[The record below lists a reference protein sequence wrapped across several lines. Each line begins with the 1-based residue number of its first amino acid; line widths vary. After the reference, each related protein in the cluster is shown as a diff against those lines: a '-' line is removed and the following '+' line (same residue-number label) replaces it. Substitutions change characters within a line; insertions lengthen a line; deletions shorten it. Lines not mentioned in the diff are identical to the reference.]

1 MNELQIMKNK
11 ELRNKL
17 AERYEVLDKVKN
29 LILMPDKETAS
40 VKQIADYYEVGEEAI
55 QSLYKDNKAELDED
69 GVFIKKPKDFSNVP
83 EVQLKTQ
90 RGFSI
95 LNFNNN
101 NMIITNRGL
110 KVFSIKAILR
120 IGMLLTESE
129 VAENVRKELYKYDPE
144 LYFELSKS
152 NQIRFKKY
160 EKEIKNY
167 LEFSFG
173 ENNVKY
179 QVKLNR
185 YSLDF
190 VLYDKLHIE
199 IDENGH
205 TGYDKEKELE
215 RQLYINKNTDYITI
229 RHNPNKE
236 MPFELIEKIIK
247 YKDYFSENK

>member
-1 MNELQIMKNK
+1 MNELQIMENK

-29 LILMPDKETAS
+29 LITFSDTGLITTQKVAE
-40 VKQIADYYEVGEEAI
+40 YYEVNYDAI
-55 QSLYKDNKAELDED
+55 MKIWERNNDELKED
-69 GVFIKKPKDFSNVP
+69 GALLLKGNEIKEKFALDIESISR
-83 EVQLKTQ
+83 LKGKFKYKNFEFTN
-90 RGFSI
+90 GFNI
-95 LNFNNN
+95 LLP
-101 NMIITNRGL
+101 R
-110 KVFSIKAILR
+110 KAVLR

-129 VAENVRKELYKYDPE
+129 VAENIRKELYKHDPE

-179 QVKLNR
+179 QVKLNK

-215 RQLYINKNTDYITI
+215 RQLYINENTDYITI

-236 MPFELIEKIIK
+236 MPFELIEKVIK
-247 YKDYFSENK
+247 YKDCFLENK

>member
-1 MNELQIMKNK
+1 MNELQIMENK

-29 LILMPDKETAS
+29 LITFSDTGLITAQ
-40 VKQIADYYEVGEEAI
+40 QISNYYEVDYEVI
-55 QSLYKDNKAELDED
+55 KKVWQRNKDEFVED
-69 GVFIKKPKDFSNVP
+69 GILTLSGK
-83 EVQLKTQ
+83 EVKEKFLGENQLIQTYSG
-90 RGFSI
+90 GFSI
-95 LNFNNN
+95 DN
-101 NMIITNRGL
+101 I
-110 KVFSIKAILR
+110 KFSNKINILFPYKAVLR

-179 QVKLNR
+179 QVKLNK

-215 RQLYINKNTDYITI
+215 RQLYINENTDYITI

-236 MPFELIEKIIK
+236 MPFELIEKVIK
-247 YKDYFSENK
+247 YKDCFLENK

>member
-1 MNELQIMKNK
+1 MNELQIMENK

-29 LILMPDKETAS
+29 LITFSDTGLITTQKVAE
-40 VKQIADYYEVGEEAI
+40 YYEVNYDAI
-55 QSLYKDNKAELDED
+55 MKIWERNNDELKEDRALLLKGNEIKEKFALDIESISRLKGKFKYKNFEFTNGFNILLPRKA
-69 GVFIKKPKDFSNVP
+69 V
-83 EVQLKTQ
+83 
-90 RGFSI
+90 
-95 LNFNNN
+95 
-101 NMIITNRGL
+101 
-110 KVFSIKAILR
+110 LR

-129 VAENVRKELYKYDPE
+129 VAENIRKELYKHDPE

-179 QVKLNR
+179 QVKLNK

-215 RQLYINKNTDYITI
+215 RQLYINENTDYITI

-236 MPFELIEKIIK
+236 MPFELIEKVIK
-247 YKDYFSENK
+247 YKDCFLENK